1 MNQAYKTSSILLNAL
16 YTEISEMATMVT
28 AVPSTTKASIEGISI
43 PVSVEVSGFS
53 GGLTS
58 ESSNGRRRALDWL
71 IDKIKHDCS
80 AIRCTLEDSLRI
92 AAESVKMDSNA
103 DIYGMIWASTKNNNI
118 RLNILHPIVVQS
130 ILAGEYSH
138 VVPLT
143 EAGTLYIYEYRSP
156 SSSFKLEEPF
166 SDEVIERWAEILE
179 VVSTKS
185 MAPNVTLKC
194 TTNMESLCQSIRS
207 GSTPINSATVNFNE
221 AGNNPP
227 KVITP
232 LMFVTQGMLF
242 PYYGA
247 VQSRYSGGRY
257 ESRDL
262 MHFGSCN
269 LDHRRDIGAWS
280 STCTGN
286 LSNSVYASLRVLTN
300 LNTGSPHHTDVIAAK
315 CDVKTYVK
323 ITQEMSVQLLETFYK
338 DVWVTEE
345 VPAVIEAP
353 VTDEVKQPEVSVIK
367 KRGRP
372 SKVVG
377 GR

>member
-1 MNQAYKTSSILLNAL
+1 MNQAYKTSSILLNAM
-16 YTEISEMATMVT
+16 YTEISEMANMIN
-28 AVPSTTKASIEGISI
+28 AAPSTTKASIEGIAI
-43 PVSVEVSGFS
+43 PVTVEVSGLT
-53 GGLTS
+53 GGQTGD
-58 ESSNGRRRALDWL
+58 SSSTRRRNLDWL
-71 IDKIKHDCS
+71 LDKVKHDCS
-80 AIRCTLEDSLRI
+80 AVKCTLEDSLRI
-92 AAESVKMDSNA
+92 AAETVKMDSNA

-118 RLNILHPIVVQS
+118 RLNVLHPIVVQA
-130 ILAGEYSH
+130 ILTGDYNH

-143 EAGTLYIYEYRSP
+143 EDGTLYIYEYRNTGST
-156 SSSFKLEEPF
+156 FKLEEPF
-166 SDEVIERWAEILE
+166 SDEVIERWTEILT
-179 VVSTKS
+179 VVTVNSA
-185 MAPNVTLKC
+185 APNVTLKC
-194 TTNMESLCQSIRS
+194 STNMESLCQSIRS
-207 GSTPINSATVNFNE
+207 GQTNLNSAQVNFSE
-221 AGNNPP
+221 AGNNPQ

-300 LNTGSPHHTDVIAAK
+300 LNTGSPHHTDVITAK
-315 CDVKTYVK
+315 CEIKTYVK
-323 ITQEMSVQLLETFYK
+323 ITQEISVQLLEAHYK
-338 DVWVTEE
+338 DVWKTEE
-345 VPAVIEAP
+345 ATPVPEAV
-353 VTDEVKQPEVSVIK
+353 VTKEEKKAEVTVLK
-367 KRGRP
+367 KIGRP
-372 SKVVG
+372 SKSTG